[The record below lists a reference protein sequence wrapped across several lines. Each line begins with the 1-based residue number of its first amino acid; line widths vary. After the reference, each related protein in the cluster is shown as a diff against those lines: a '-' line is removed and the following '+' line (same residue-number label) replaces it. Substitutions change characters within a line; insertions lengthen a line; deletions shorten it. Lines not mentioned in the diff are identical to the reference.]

1 MGRPSQGPGMASRRR
16 SSVSSRKSQADKQAA
31 DKIAECEAGMERPRP
46 LWPRPAAHIPYGVHP
61 LRPPSTSFNQPKPP
75 TPAPVPIWPAQL
87 CLPGCLTLQCLRE
100 LVASGSPAASNL
112 FPLGPTRSD
121 HGNQAEP
128 LELLCQ
134 QSRGDANP
142 AATGPV
148 AADGHSEPSDDEGR
162 STLDATPEPSACF
175 SEAQPRRGSSLAGD
189 GASSGDEA
197 GPARRSSALQRGR
210 RRSSGL
216 SAQSLG
222 EVVGGA
228 AGDGKARRPSHAA
241 SAGAGRAQAAGCAL
255 RRATAGRSSLVG
267 PQGGSLGQSSV
278 QAPAPPRPRTWE
290 EVRAA
295 AEIARRGLLWARL
308 AATPELGAG
317 LRRLERCLASSA
329 GRGEAEGARREDSGG
344 LGTAGLGPLCR
355 WEDAMPG
362 QAMCS
367 AWHPDRPA
375 ILAVGFR
382 DARRQDSPG
391 RVAVYCLSRPGRALW
406 QAGVP
411 HGPSAAA
418 WLPGRGALAVGCAMG
433 TITLFRPR
441 QGGRDAGSPICT
453 VPYGGGHGAPVC
465 ALVPAAEA
473 GACLASCGKE
483 GTVLHWKGGPEDG
496 LEVGAR
502 QELKAPWAAW
512 VTCAAARSP
521 DRAWALGS
529 MEGRL
534 LVAATDQ
541 SAPSCSAAVP
551 HPAPLLQLAWHPR
564 RQHVLLSAD
573 AKGTLAIWSVESAK
587 VCLVW
592 SRSGPVEAAAC
603 VAWHPLQGTCFAAG
617 GADGKASVWDLA
629 RSTRFPLSTSTLG
642 CPVTTLAWSPD
653 GRALVC
659 GGEAGAITALA
670 WSAPDLTEGGSQ
682 DDAEGID
689 AVLRVL
695 TESQH
700 ESSRM

>member
-1 MGRPSQGPGMASRRR
+1 MLARL
-16 SSVSSRKSQADKQAA
+16 K
-31 DKIAECEAGMERPRP
+31 AG
-46 LWPRPAAHIPYGVHP
+46 W
-61 LRPPSTSFNQPKPP
+61 
-75 TPAPVPIWPAQL
+75 
-87 CLPGCLTLQCLRE
+87 
-100 LVASGSPAASNL
+100 
-112 FPLGPTRSD
+112 
-121 HGNQAEP
+121 
-128 LELLCQ
+128 
-134 QSRGDANP
+134 GDANP
-142 AATGPV
+142 AATGPA

-162 STLDATPEPSACF
+162 STLDATPEPSASF
-175 SEAQPRRGSSLAGD
+175 SEAQPRHGSSLASD

-197 GPARRSSALQRGR
+197 GPARRSSALQHGR

-222 EVVGGA
+222 EVAGG
-228 AGDGKARRPSHAA
+228 G
-241 SAGAGRAQAAGCAL
+241 
-255 RRATAGRSSLVG
+255 
-267 PQGGSLGQSSV
+267 LGQSSV

-473 GACLASCGKE
+473 GTCLSSCGKE

-502 QELKAPWAAW
+502 QELMAPWAAW

-541 SAPSCSAAVP
+541 SAPSCSAAGP

-573 AKGTLAIWSVESAK
+573 ARGTLAIWSVESAE

-592 SRSGPVEAAAC
+592 SHSGPVEAAAC

-682 DDAEGID
+682 DGAEGND

-695 TESQH
+695 TESRH